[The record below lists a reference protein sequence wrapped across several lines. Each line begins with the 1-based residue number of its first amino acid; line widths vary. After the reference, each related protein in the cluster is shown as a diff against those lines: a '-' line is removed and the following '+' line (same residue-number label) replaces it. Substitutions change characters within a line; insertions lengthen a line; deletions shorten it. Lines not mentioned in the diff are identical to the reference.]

1 MRHTLHTPS
10 RSPSQRAGL
19 ASWRLAA
26 CASLLLVTLV
36 MLALPATAQPV
47 AQPVTPPK
55 AATEQVIVPQ
65 VDRREVKRPKYASN
79 DFSVGLYVGTYATQ
93 NFGASTVSGIR
104 LGYHITED
112 FFVDGT
118 LGRSKVSDANFR
130 QVLPGGIF
138 VNRTETLSYYALS
151 AGYNVL
157 PGEVFFGRNTA
168 KATQGY
174 ILAGVGSTD
183 FAGQKRQTLHAGF
196 GLRLILKDWF
206 VMQADVRD
214 HVFTLDLLGKRQSTQ
229 NLEVTAGFTL
239 FF

>member
-1 MRHTLHTPS
+1 MQYRKIM
-10 RSPSQRAGL
+10 
-19 ASWRLAA
+19 ASLMLAA
-26 CASLLLVTLV
+26 ALAA
-36 MLALPATAQPV
+36 ALPASAQTTLPAQP
-47 AQPVTPPK
+47 
-55 AATEQVIVPQ
+55 AAEQVIVPEVQ
-65 VDRREVKRPKYASN
+65 RRDVKRPKFPSN
-79 DFSVGLYVGTYATQ
+79 DFAVGLFAGTYATQ
-93 NFGASTVSGIR
+93 NFGAAAVSGLR
-104 LGYHITED
+104 LSYHVTED
-112 FFVDGT
+112 IFVDAT
-118 LGRSKVSDANFR
+118 LGRSKVSDEAFR

-138 VNRTETLSYYALS
+138 AKRSETLSYYAIS

-196 GLRLILKDWF
+196 GMRLILADWF
-206 VMQADVRD
+206 SIQADVRD

-229 NLEVTAGFTL
+229 NLEVTAGLTL

>member
-1 MRHTLHTPS
+1 MPEV
-10 RSPSQRAGL
+10 QR
-19 ASWRLAA
+19 R
-26 CASLLLVTLV
+26 
-36 MLALPATAQPV
+36 
-47 AQPVTPPK
+47 
-55 AATEQVIVPQ
+55 
-65 VDRREVKRPKYASN
+65 DVKRPKFPSN
-79 DFSVGLYVGTYATQ
+79 DFAVGLFAGTYATQ
-93 NFGASTVSGIR
+93 NFGAAAVSGLR
-104 LGYHITED
+104 LSYHVTED
-112 FFVDGT
+112 IFVDAT
-118 LGRSKVSDANFR
+118 LGRSKVSDEAFR

-138 VNRTETLSYYALS
+138 AKRSETLSYYAIS

-196 GLRLILKDWF
+196 GMRLILADWF
-206 VMQADVRD
+206 SIQADVRD

-229 NLEVTAGFTL
+229 NLEVTAGLTL

>member
-1 MRHTLHTPS
+1 MRPSLNTPS
-10 RSPSQRAGL
+10 RSLCLGAGL
-19 ASWRLAA
+19 LLATLAA
-26 CASLLLVTLV
+26 
-36 MLALPATAQPV
+36 PV
-47 AQPVTPPK
+47 ASQQVAQQVVPPK
-55 AATEQVIVPQ
+55 AVTEQVIVPQ
-65 VDRREVKRPKYASN
+65 VERREVKRPKYASN
-79 DFSVGLYVGTYATQ
+79 DFSVGLYAGTYATQ

-118 LGRSKVSDANFR
+118 LGRSKVSDENFR

-138 VNRTETLSYYALS
+138 VNRTETLSYYSLS

-196 GLRLILKDWF
+196 GLRLILSDWF
-206 VMQADVRD
+206 AMQADVRD
-214 HVFTLDLLGKRQSTQ
+214 HVFSLDLLGKRQSTQ